1 MRLGV
6 GAWLALGGMAILGA
20 GIGALAQGSHPPGP
34 NPTPIDAWLPWNGAL
49 GGGGMGLAG
58 VMFYFYR
65 QDRKASE
72 EAYRQD
78 RKASEDAMTK
88 IAGEFRAI
96 VEGNTRAIT
105 ALKTVMEAS
114 DTED

>member
-1 MRLGV
+1 MRLG
-6 GAWLALGGMAILGA
+6 AWAWAVVAGMTILGA
-20 GIGALAQGSHPPGP
+20 GIGAWAQGPAPGP
-34 NPTPIDAWLPWNGAL
+34 TPGPSVDGWLPWNGAL

>member
-1 MRLGV
+1 MRSGTLLASLG
-6 GAWLALGGMAILGA
+6 WILLGA
-20 GIGALAQGSHPPGP
+20 GIGAWAQHQGTGGPALPGP
-34 NPTPIDAWLPWNGAL
+34 LLNPSGDWSGAL
-49 GGGGMGLAG
+49 GGGGVGLAG

-72 EAYRQD
+72 E
-78 RKASEDAMTK
+78 SLTK
-88 IAGEFRAI
+88 IASEFRGI